1 MARKTATEKYNDGID
16 EYNANIDV
24 VNAARGICA
33 PSPLLAGDVCRYG
46 AVSDDAAE
54 SQRRKETPIFSGFLS
69 YWPDAVEAVAS
80 HSFVNNEKHNPGEP
94 LHWSRDKSNDHLDS
108 LARHLTDIA
117 KGPGTEEK
125 IELLKA
131 VVWRG
136 LAELQLTIEAERE
149 DAGNPDCGV
158 R

>member
-1 MARKTATEKYNDGID
+1 MKETDKQIEKYNAEVD
-16 EYNANIDV
+16 EYNEMIDRR
-24 VNAARGICA
+24 NKTYGICA
-33 PSPLLAGDVCRYG
+33 PSPTVRGDILRYG

-108 LARHLTDIA
+108 LTRHLTDIA
-117 KGPGTEEK
+117 KGPDIEEK
-125 IELLKA
+125 IQLLKA

-136 LAELQLTIEAERE
+136 MAELQLTIEHAE
-149 DAGNPDCGV
+149 G
-158 R
+158 